1 MIFMADITN
10 ELQTIATAVYGSEMR
25 TAIHDAIEKV
35 NNDTTAPTI
44 SAGTYEGNI
53 CNVTYLFE
61 KTGDIVD
68 FNLNIAITTT
78 PPTAKEKIMDI
89 PEGFEFGY
97 DAGTKRVFTLSPC
110 PYDTSGTNE
119 PPYITIEKVSGVYS
133 VYIYNGNQFGW
144 VSKFVTSGVYSTAE
158 ILA

>member
-1 MIFMADITN
+1 MADIAN
-10 ELQTIATAVYGSEMR
+10 ELQTIATSVYGSEMR

-35 NNDTTAPTI
+35 NNDTATPTI
-44 SAGTYEGNI
+44 SAGTCEGSK
-53 CNVTYLFE
+53 CNVTYFFE
-61 KTGDIVD
+61 KTGNVVD
-68 FNLNIAITTT
+68 FNLKVSISTTF
-78 PPTAKEKIMDI
+78 AQSKEKIMDI

-144 VSKFVTSGVYSTAE
+144 VSNFVTSGAYSTAE

>member
-1 MIFMADITN
+1 MADIAN

-25 TAIHDAIEKV
+25 SAIHDAIEKV
-35 NNDTTAPTI
+35 NDDATAPTI
-44 SAGTYEGNI
+44 SAGTYEGSI

-61 KTGDIVD
+61 KTRDIVD

-119 PPYITIEKVSGVYS
+119 PPYITIEKVSGIYS
-133 VYIYNGNQFGW
+133 VYIYNGNQVGW

>member
-1 MIFMADITN
+1 MADIAN

-25 TAIHDAIEKV
+25 SAIHDAIEKV
-35 NNDTTAPTI
+35 NEDATAPTI
-44 SAGTYEGNI
+44 SAGTYEGSI

-68 FNLNIAITTT
+68 FNLKIEFTTA

-97 DAGTKRVFTLSPC
+97 DAGTKRVFALSPC

-119 PPYITIEKVSGVYS
+119 SPYIAIEKVSGVYS
-133 VYIYNGNQFGW
+133 VYIYNGNQVGW

>member
-1 MIFMADITN
+1 MADITN

-25 TAIHDAIEKV
+25 SAIHDAIEKV

-133 VYIYNGNQFGW
+133 VYIYNGNQVGW
-144 VSKFVTSGVYSTAE
+144 VSNFVTSGVYSTAE
-158 ILA
+158 TV

>member
-1 MIFMADITN
+1 MADITN

-35 NNDTTAPTI
+35 NNDATAPTI
-44 SAGTYEGNI
+44 SAGTYEGSI
-53 CNVTYLFE
+53 CNVTYLFG

-68 FNLNIAITTT
+68 FNLKIAITTT

-97 DAGTKRVFTLSPC
+97 DAGTKRVFALSPC

-144 VSKFVTSGVYSTAE
+144 VSNFVTSGTYSTAE